1 MIFYQAPIDVYV
13 FVPLGLRY
21 QVILED
27 DFNVNNKVLVQYK
40 NGSRNIPLIQLIGH
54 LYSL

>member
-1 MIFYQAPIDVYV
+1 MKVIFTHAIPQTSHIDVYV

-40 NGSRNIPLIQLIGH
+40 MGLEIFP
-54 LYSL
+54 